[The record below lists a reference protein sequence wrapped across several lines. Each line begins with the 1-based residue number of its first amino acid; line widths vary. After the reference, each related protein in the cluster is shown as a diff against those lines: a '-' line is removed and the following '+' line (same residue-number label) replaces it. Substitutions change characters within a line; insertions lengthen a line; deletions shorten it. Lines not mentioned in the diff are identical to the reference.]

1 MTTTPKTVADLAQ
14 ELEAARAATAEA
26 KVASDRADAL
36 LRSATAAE
44 KAAYKAF
51 NDAVDG
57 MRPKR
62 GPRQAKPAEQSPPA
76 AT

>member
-1 MTTTPKTVADLAQ
+1 MTTTPKSVAELAQ
-14 ELEAARAATAEA
+14 ELEAARAATVKARIEA
-26 KVASDRADAL
+26 ASADDVFKT
-36 LRSATAAE
+36 ATAAE

-51 NDAVDG
+51 NEAVDA

-62 GPRQAKPAEQSPPA
+62 PRQAKAAAPAAPA

>member
-1 MTTTPKTVADLAQ
+1 MTMTPKTVAELAAD
-14 ELEAARAATAEA
+14 LEAARAATAEA
-26 KVASDRADAL
+26 KVAADGADAFL
-36 LRSATAAE
+36 KSATAAE

-51 NDAVDG
+51 NEAMAA

-62 GPRQAKPAEQSPPA
+62 RPRQAKPAEQSPPA